1 MMQAITTTGLDTR
14 SQSFGFALS
23 IRKAAVPP
31 VGIVEDCSQPH
42 SWSRELTFP
51 RLAAARSPIDRPP
64 PSATRASSSDRATIR
79 SWSKPATIRTSATL
93 GLGQSG
99 TSLPPP

>member
-31 VGIVEDCSQPH
+31 VGIEDCSQPH

-51 RLAAARSPIDRPP
+51 RLAAAQSPIDL
-64 PSATRASSSDRATIR
+64 ASTKRDSC
-79 SWSKPATIRTSATL
+79 L
-93 GLGQSG
+93 FF
-99 TSLPPP
+99 

>member
-31 VGIVEDCSQPH
+31 VGIVEDCSQG
-42 SWSRELTFP
+42 
-51 RLAAARSPIDRPP
+51 
-64 PSATRASSSDRATIR
+64 TIR
-79 SWSKPATIRTSATL
+79 NLVCEAMMMGSEGASHGDRE
-93 GLGQSG
+93 GLA
-99 TSLPPP
+99 